1 MPLASTVAVSPKLLT
16 LLIIVQGQGDTRRLL
31 LGKKKRGWVARCDTL
46 LLLSSACPP
55 RIVARTQGY
64 TYAAKV

>member
-1 MPLASTVAVSPKLLT
+1 
-16 LLIIVQGQGDTRRLL
+16 LL

-64 TYAAKV
+64 TYAAKVWALSLVQGPFSVNP